1 MHKNECSEGG
11 FKFNKQLTNQKKNKK
26 KQTDMRI
33 HISSNNWTNVIS
45 VDGPGHGVHLPLR
58 LGEREEVHAGEEE

>member
-1 MHKNECSEGG
+1 MKV
-11 FKFNKQLTNQKKNKK
+11 
-26 KQTDMRI
+26 

>member
-11 FKFNKQLTNQKKNKK
+11 FKFNKQLTNQQKKN
-26 KQTDMRI
+26 QTDMRV